1 MRYKL
6 LGPSGLRVSELC
18 LGTMSFG
25 DAWGFGADEKHSHQI
40 LDAFADAGGNFIDTA
55 NKYHEGQSEEILG
68 GFLGPDRDRFVV
80 ATKYTL
86 AMGSGREG
94 HLCRP
99 VRRPGLGRVS
109 SQHGG
114 GPSRL
119 EPVRCSAGRVQPARA
134 HRRGGA
140 AAGGRGLRPLGLCL
154 GADGCRDPHRQVHRR
169 HLDIPDRSWCLWQ
182 DSNLQPAV

>member
-1 MRYKL
+1 MADNEALARSFFEVADR
-6 LGPSGLRVSELC
+6 GRTPVELC
-18 LGTMSFG
+18 AAGFTAHFPGTPPM
-25 DAWGFGADEKHSHQI
+25 D
-40 LDAFADAGGNFIDTA
+40 LAGGNFIDTA

-182 DSNLQPAV
+182 DSNPQPAV